1 MRKCFGFFLRK
12 NNLLPVDKSLFIFSK
27 SLHNYATD
35 PLKIAK
41 EILL

>member
-1 MRKCFGFFLRK
+1 MRKYFGFFLRK
-12 NNLLPVDKSLFIFSK
+12 NYIPLFDKPLFIFSK

-35 PLKIAK
+35 PLNIAK